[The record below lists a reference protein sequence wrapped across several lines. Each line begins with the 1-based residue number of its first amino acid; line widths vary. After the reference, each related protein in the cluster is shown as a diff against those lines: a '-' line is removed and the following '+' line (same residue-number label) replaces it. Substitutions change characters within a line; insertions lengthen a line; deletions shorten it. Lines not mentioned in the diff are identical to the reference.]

1 MGSSLRVNAE
11 RLLGDIQTIHAR
23 LRANIDRTESA
34 ARKGR
39 SDQEPAPD

>member
-11 RLLGDIQTIHAR
+11 RLLGDIQSIHAR
-23 LRANIDRTESA
+23 LRGDVDRVESA

-39 SDQEPAPD
+39 AEEPEGH